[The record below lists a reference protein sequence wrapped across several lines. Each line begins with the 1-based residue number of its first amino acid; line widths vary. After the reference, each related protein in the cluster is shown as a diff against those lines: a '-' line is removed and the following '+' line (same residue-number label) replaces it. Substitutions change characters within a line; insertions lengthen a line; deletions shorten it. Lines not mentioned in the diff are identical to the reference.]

1 MKKKIILSS
10 VLSIMICLCLIA
22 GSTYA
27 LFTSQSQVNIAAT
40 SGKVA
45 VEAILVDSLTL
56 TSLGKPM
63 TSTFENGGTATIE
76 GQTLTL
82 ENITPGDKAEFAI
95 QITNNSTVNM
105 QYRIK
110 WTVDGTLFDA
120 LVATADGAVI
130 NNGVSD
136 WTEWTAPTS
145 DGDKIVSIPVSIEL
159 PAEVGNEYQEASASI
174 SFTVEAVQGNGTELF
189 GTSFVSSETELQE
202 AIAQG
207 GNIVLKNDIAVSAED
222 MLDNLSFADDYV
234 SAFIIDGVEVTLDL
248 NGFSITVEDDPDA
261 ALTSVFFV
269 ENGGDLTING
279 NGSVTLNADND
290 YLVWAR
296 GGSTVTINGGEFR
309 VLDDST
315 VLYAHNATI
324 NVNGGSYATTGPIDG
339 QKQDIVNVLNFNLG
353 TINITGGRFYDFNPA
368 TDVYPDDKNAVKVL
382 DGYTVEV
389 GTASDGVTPTYT
401 VVPMT

>member
-174 SFTVEAVQGNGTELF
+174 SF
-189 GTSFVSSETELQE
+189 
-202 AIAQG
+202 
-207 GNIVLKNDIAVSAED
+207 
-222 MLDNLSFADDYV
+222 
-234 SAFIIDGVEVTLDL
+234 
-248 NGFSITVEDDPDA
+248 
-261 ALTSVFFV
+261 
-269 ENGGDLTING
+269 
-279 NGSVTLNADND
+279 
-290 YLVWAR
+290 
-296 GGSTVTINGGEFR
+296 
-309 VLDDST
+309 
-315 VLYAHNATI
+315 
-324 NVNGGSYATTGPIDG
+324 
-339 QKQDIVNVLNFNLG
+339 
-353 TINITGGRFYDFNPA
+353 
-368 TDVYPDDKNAVKVL
+368 KVL
-382 DGYTVEV
+382 WNI
-389 GTASDGVTPTYT
+389 P
-401 VVPMT
+401 

>member
-10 VLSIMICLCLIA
+10 ILSIMICLCLIA

-45 VEAILVDSLTL
+45 VEAIMVDSLTL

-63 TSTFENGGTATIE
+63 TDVFENGGTAAIE

-82 ENITPGDKAEFAI
+82 KNLTPGDKAEFSI
-95 QITNNSTVNM
+95 RITNNSTVNM

-130 NNGVSD
+130 NNCVSD

-145 DGDKIVSIPVSIEL
+145 DGDRIVSIPVSVEL
-159 PAEVGNEYQEASASI
+159 PVEVGNAYQEASARI

-189 GTSFVSSETELQE
+189 GTTYVSTVEDLQA
-202 AIAQG
+202 AIEQG
-207 GNIVLKNDIAVSAED
+207 GKITLTGDIVVAASD
-222 MLDNLSFADDYV
+222 MVENPSYTTNYM
-234 SAFIIDGVEVTLDL
+234 SAFVIDGVESVLDL

-261 ALTSVFFV
+261 DLVSVFFV

-279 NGSVTLNADND
+279 NGSVTLNADYD